1 MRGTGS
7 KHIVLLLAVAGL
19 VQLAVPGAAESRWI
33 TAEKGL
39 RMREA
44 PSETAKIIILIPH
57 GSEISFLEEQGREMT
72 IGGAKGKW
80 TKVSWQGREGWVF
93 GGFLSTSPPGGS
105 AASLLPAGEWW
116 MLTTHKGKDVVF
128 RPCFADT
135 PSIRVDRGSGR
146 IHFSM
151 GQEDLVL
158 EILRA
163 TRGADGTLEIL
174 VRPES
179 GRSAHTAVVRLFRG
193 GTITEWENLDGMGGR
208 HGRFVESRFLS
219 RYKTVMEN
227 DGNCGEP

>member
-7 KHIVLLLAVAGL
+7 KHLILLLAVAGF
-19 VQLAVPGAAESRWI
+19 VQLPVPGAAESRWI
-33 TAEKGL
+33 AAEKGL
-39 RMREA
+39 RLREA
-44 PSETAKIIILIPH
+44 PSETARIITLIPH
-57 GSEISFLEEQGREMT
+57 GSEVRFRGEEDREMT

-80 TKVSWQGREGWVF
+80 TKVSWQGREGWAF
-93 GGFLSTSPPGGS
+93 GGFLSTSPPGES

-116 MLTTHKGKDVVF
+116 MLTTHKGKDVIF

-135 PSIRVDRGSGR
+135 PSIRVDRGSSR

-158 EILRA
+158 EILTS
-163 TRGADGTLEIL
+163 TRDADGTLQIL
-174 VRPES
+174 VKPES
-179 GRSAHTAVVRLFRG
+179 GRSNHTIVVRLHRG

-219 RYKTVMEN
+219 RYKTVLEN

>member
-7 KHIVLLLAVAGL
+7 KHLILLLAVAGF

-44 PSETAKIIILIPH
+44 PSETAKIITLVP
-57 GSEISFLEEQGREMT
+57 QGTEVTFIGEDDREMT

-80 TKVSWQGREGWVF
+80 TKVSWQGREGWAF
-93 GGFLSTSPPGGS
+93 GGFLSTSAPGGS
-105 AASLLPAGEWW
+105 VASLLPAGEWW
-116 MLTTHKGKDVVF
+116 MLTTHKGKDVIF

-135 PSIRVDRGSGR
+135 PSIRVDRGSSR

-151 GQEDLVL
+151 GQEDLIL

-163 TRGADGTLEIL
+163 TRDADGSLQIL
-174 VRPES
+174 VKPES
-179 GRSAHTAVVRLFRG
+179 GRSNHTAVVRLLRG
-193 GTITEWENLDGMGGR
+193 GTITEWENLDGMGGS

-219 RYKTVMEN
+219 KYKTVREK